1 MVPTL
6 EKVQTKHCPRCG
18 KIKPLSEFYTR
29 RNGRFAGLPSAYCRL
44 CTREI
49 RRQQLGLTQKLL
61 PLVKRVEDIRG
72 QVFGNYTVLEFA
84 GIAPNNRM
92 SKWLCRCACG
102 AEHVVFKT
110 ALRPDHKYCPTCQWE
125 KP

>member
-1 MVPTL
+1 MARPDQ
-6 EKVQTKHCPRCG
+6 K
-18 KIKPLSEFYTR
+18 F
-29 RNGRFAGLPSAYCRL
+29 LPH
-44 CTREI
+44 
-49 RRQQLGLTQKLL
+49 
-61 PLVKRVEDIRG
+61 VKRVEDIRG

-92 SKWLCRCACG
+92 SKWLCRCVCG

-110 ALRPDHKYCPTCQWE
+110 ALRPDHKCCPTCQWE